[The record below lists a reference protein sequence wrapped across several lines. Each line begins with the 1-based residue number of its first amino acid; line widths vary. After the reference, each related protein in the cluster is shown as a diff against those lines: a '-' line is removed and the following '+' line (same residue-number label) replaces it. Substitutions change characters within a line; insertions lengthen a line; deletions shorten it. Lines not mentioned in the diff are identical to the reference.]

1 MPRVPCTRRYDEV
14 SAQTSQVTNNQ
25 HALLAHLRRLSTAQY
40 RFSLRDVP
48 IIVQCSVKHA
58 PLSSYDYLPQPECA
72 STFIMGLLGDL
83 SPQGGVAV
91 SRIPNPGEEIQ
102 R

>member
-1 MPRVPCTRRYDEV
+1 MPRVPCTRRHDEV
-14 SAQTSQVTNNQ
+14 SAQTSPVPNNQ
-25 HALLAHLRRLSTAQY
+25 HPLFTHLRTLSTGQY

-58 PLSSYDYLPQPECA
+58 PPSSYDYFPQPECP
-72 STFIMGLLGDL
+72 STLIMGLLGDL

-102 R
+102 W